1 MHKTPLRPKNTLP
14 LLFLRFHLEA
24 GCQIQR
30 VVFQELVRCFG
41 AALVSVRW
49 GAAAYRGPGLAGLWQ
64 KWGFHA
70 RLGANAVLLIW
81 PASKGPGRSPEP
93 TSASSPHRLTPPA
106 QLGSLPS
113 FRAST
118 RLNATMLRPSSSFNP
133 LPHSPR
139 SATLWT
145 CGSSFKSHS
154 MINII
159 PPPTACYPAPFCP
172 TVLNFI
178 HLVYELLTR
187 LCLFHFFFFFF
198 FFFPSTHSK
207 NRTKEEPAS
216 LFGVWASCV
225 LTASF
230 EVSAPDTGSRK
241 CMWQLDKCLACWPL
255 GKESLCWCVSM
266 SHTPV
271 ARLTQRSPS

>member
-159 PPPTACYPAPFCP
+159 PPPTHPLPATQHPFAP
-172 TVLNFI
+172 PFLISFI
-178 HLVYELLTR
+178 WYMNCWPVSVS
-187 LCLFHFFFFFF
+187 FIFFFLFFF
-198 FFFPSTHSK
+198 SSRVLILKTEQRKSLPLYLVF
-207 NRTKEEPAS
+207 EPHA
-216 LFGVWASCV
+216 F
-225 LTASF
+225 
-230 EVSAPDTGSRK
+230 
-241 CMWQLDKCLACWPL
+241 WQRRLKFLLQTLAA
-255 GKESLCWCVSM
+255 ESVCGN
-266 SHTPV
+266 
-271 ARLTQRSPS
+271 